1 MMNLFTLKEST
12 RYPGLFIK
20 KYKRKVFYDNLWND
34 DLVESRGRVFDKD
47 GKVVINPFTKIFNY
61 GENGT
66 TIPDDE
72 PVVAIAKINGFMAAA
87 TYIPFLDE
95 VVISTTG
102 SLDSDFVILAEKYI
116 TERIKNYIKSISV
129 SFGAYTFLFEI
140 CDPSDPH
147 IIMEEPGAYLIG
159 RRAVSSSKPYY
170 SNEFSEYLL
179 DVDSISMGCYRP
191 DYFVGTFNE
200 IKNLLKE
207 SHKNTEGF
215 VVYSKTTALKIKTP
229 YYLATKAI
237 ARSKDIFKLKR
248 QFIDEEYYPL
258 IDFLKNINGFN
269 EFSEEQKL
277 HLIRNYFY
285 GE

>member
-1 MMNLFTLKEST
+1 MTDLFTLKEST
-12 RYPGLFIK
+12 RYPGLFVK

-47 GKVVINPFTKIFNY
+47 GNVVINPFTKIFNY

-66 TIPDDE
+66 IIPDDE
-72 PVVAIAKINGFMAAA
+72 PVLAVAKINGFMAAA

-116 TERIKNYIKSISV
+116 TERVKNYIKDFSK
-129 SFGAYTFLFEI
+129 SFGAHTFLFEI
-140 CDPSDPH
+140 CDPNDPH
-147 IIMEEPGAYLIG
+147 IIIEEPGAYLIG
-159 RRAVSSSKPYY
+159 KRVVSSIKPYY
-170 SNEFSEYLL
+170 SNEFGEYLL
-179 DVDSISMGCYRP
+179 DVDSISMRCYRP

-207 SHKNTEGF
+207 SHRNIEGF

-258 IDFLKNINGFN
+258 IDFLKNIDGFN
-269 EFSEEQKL
+269 EFTEEQKL
-277 HLIRNYFY
+277 HLIRNYY
-285 GE
+285 GN